1 MNRIL
6 ILCDNFPPQSGPR
19 MGYLC
24 KYLKPLGW
32 NAYVVAAENKSRN
45 DLTGLSGYAEEV
57 HVIPQRPHRKWNLL
71 HMLPFF
77 WPYDYLKSEYEMRRV
92 AMEIAER
99 KNVDLVLCSHTYGWF
114 PLGAAQF
121 VARKTHLPLVV
132 DIRDL
137 PEQNPLTTFWQKSS
151 SQKMDA
157 LRSALSLVSRQRAC
171 RWHGRAACL
180 TTISPWHAQWL
191 RRWNP
196 QTHCIYNGFDPEL
209 FRPAVPR
216 PNARFEILYTG
227 TLATK
232 RMRDPDLLLKAVG
245 RMRDRGEIDRKT
257 FRVVFYGEPTGSHVK
272 ASADELGVSE
282 FLEYHDYVP
291 ISDVPALYAKASCLL
306 LLAASPAGG
315 GGSHGVM
322 TTKFFEYLASGRPIL
337 CVPSDGECLAD
348 TMHKTKGGCAA
359 RTVDEVETYVLRLY
373 REWRVQGV
381 VRGTTDPNALGLFSR
396 KGQAAQFAAVFE
408 RVVRGCHGEGVQDFG
423 RVRTKIRSL
432 IGRVL
437 GIG

>member
-1 MNRIL
+1 MKRIL

-24 KYLKPLGW
+24 KYLRRLGW
-32 NAYVVAAENKSRN
+32 SACVVAAENKSRN

-71 HMLPFF
+71 HVLPFF
-77 WPYDYLKSEYEMRRV
+77 WPYDYLRNEYELRRV
-92 AMEIAER
+92 AMAVAAR
-99 KNVDLVLCSHTYGWF
+99 KRIDLVLCSHTYGWF

-121 VARKTHLPLVV
+121 VARKNHVPLVV
-132 DIRDL
+132 DIRDVL
-137 PEQNPLTTFWQKSS
+137 EQNPVTTFWQKSFP
-151 SQKMDA
+151 QKMDW
-157 LRSALSLVSRQRAC
+157 LRWHMSFMSRRRAG

-196 QTHCIYNGFDPEL
+196 NTRCIYNGFDPEL
-209 FRPAVPR
+209 FRPVAPC

-232 RMRDPDLLLKAVG
+232 RMRDPDLLLKAV
-245 RMRDRGEIDRKT
+245 RKLADRREIDPAS

-272 ASADELGVSE
+272 ASADELGVSA

-291 ISDVPALYAKASCLL
+291 LSEIPALYAKASCLL
-306 LLAASPAGG
+306 LLAAPSAQ

-322 TTKFFEYLASGRPIL
+322 TTKFFEYLASGRPLL
-337 CVPSDGECLAD
+337 CVPSDQECLAASIRE
-348 TMHKTKGGCAA
+348 TRAGCAA
-359 RTVDEVETYVLRLY
+359 QTVDEAEAYILRLY
-373 REWRVQGV
+373 REWRA
-381 VRGTTDPNALGLFSR
+381 RGTTHGTTDQGKLGLFSR
-396 KGQAAQFAAVFE
+396 EEQASQFAAVFE
-408 RVVRGCHGEGVQDFG
+408 RAVREFSDA
-423 RVRTKIRSL
+423 RTRANRS
-432 IGRVL
+432 GA
-437 GIG
+437 